1 MKEEITVCYL
11 DSSDEGND
19 LDLCDYLVT
28 WIEDEDKMFVTIG
41 ADTFNESALGVSI
54 TMTRER
60 WLNIVKGVQ
69 EVIDSYDKE
78 KNHGT

>member
-1 MKEEITVCYL
+1 MIHHTTNTTTSTV
-11 DSSDEGND
+11 GQAIAT
-19 LDLCDYLVT
+19 V
-28 WIEDEDKMFVTIG
+28 I